1 MVPEVPEVPDRV
13 EREVYVPA
21 PADRVWRV
29 LTAAEH
35 ITAWYAFGGAEL
47 DLRPGGAL
55 RFRWDEHGEFHGR
68 VEMVEAPF
76 RFSFR
81 MAVNPDVP
89 PRSGDSTLVEFILS
103 PEGRGTRLTVAE
115 TGIGSLDV
123 SDEEKGRHA
132 EYAGMAWTT
141 ALEELAAIAAASHA

>member
-1 MVPEVPEVPDRV
+1 MAPELLDSV

-29 LTAAEH
+29 LTADEH
-35 ITAWYAFGGAEL
+35 IQAWYAFGGAEM

-68 VEMVEAPF
+68 AELVEAPF

-81 MAVNPDVP
+81 LAKDPDVP
-89 PRSGDSTLVEFILS
+89 PGRGDSTLIEFNLT
-103 PEGRGTRLTVAE
+103 PEGPGTRVIVAE
-115 TGIGSLDV
+115 TGIGGLDV
-123 SDEEKGRHA
+123 SAEEKARHA